1 MNFDRYRAAE
11 EVNKLRPD
19 AGSRAQIDGH
29 PSRTKEPTQAILYGY
44 HPSAQWAAVSFYEK
58 VSEGIICEDYERDP
72 PYERWKYQNHISAGS
87 IVRPRA
93 LTQEESILARQY
105 RGGNCWIKV
114 TFDSVE
120 AADRAFSNS
129 PHLLQRHWVYAEP
142 YYGTGPPIDEPIP
155 MRAEDQD
162 QGIID
167 PPKPSRPV
175 VAQTLGPSFSR
186 QNSISS
192 RLPATLPRNF
202 TNSNLPPHTPQAGA
216 PDAASQASSTTI
228 SSATAT
234 APSTTGP
241 EQSALRNRLPP
252 SFSSP
257 SSPSASSSSPSSSIV
272 NGRVRNSNFFTH
284 FPDVPKT
291 ALRPAHEAFLPHPTW
306 TESII
311 NHLSAAGLL
320 PSGMI
325 GEGIPRLENGDFD
338 WPKASMYWK
347 VFYWIDSTFGSDF
360 CGLRDE

>member
-1 MNFDRYRAAE
+1 MNFDRNKAAE

-19 AGSRAQIDGH
+19 AGSRAQNDGH
-29 PSRTKEPTQAILYGY
+29 PSRIKEPTQAMLYGY
-44 HPSAQWAAVSFYEK
+44 HPSTQWAAVSFYEK
-58 VSEGIICEDYERDP
+58 VSEGMICEDYERDP
-72 PYERWKYQNHISAGS
+72 PYDRWKYQNHISAGS

-93 LTQEESILARQY
+93 LTKEESILARQY

-114 TFDSVE
+114 TFDSAE

-129 PHLLQRHWVYAEP
+129 PHLVQRHWVYAEP
-142 YYGTGPPIDEPIP
+142 FYGAGPSIDEPIP
-155 MRAEDQD
+155 MRDEDQE
-162 QGIID
+162 QGLID
-167 PPKPSRPV
+167 PPKPTRPAV
-175 VAQTLGPSFSR
+175 SQTLGQSFSR

-192 RLPATLPRNF
+192 RGPVSLPRNF
-202 TNSNLPPHTPQAGA
+202 TNPNFTPQTPQAAAG
-216 PDAASQASSTTI
+216 DAASQASSTTI

-234 APSTTGP
+234 APSTTAP
-241 EQSALRNRLPP
+241 EQSPLRNRLPN
-252 SFSSP
+252 
-257 SSPSASSSSPSSSIV
+257 SSSSSAV
-272 NGRVRNSNFFTH
+272 NDGRIRNPNFFTH

-325 GEGIPRLENGDFD
+325 GEGIPRLENGEFD

-347 VFYWIDSTFGSDF
+347 IFYWIDSAFGTDF
-360 CGLRDE
+360 CGLKDE